1 MWRTNRPVAG
11 RTSTGLLVTVL
22 VTMLVTGLVIGVGA
36 IGIGVAGGVASGVAS
51 GVNGP
56 SGTAGSP
63 IPAVAQISQA
73 SISQASGSQASG
85 NQAPGN
91 QATLN
96 QASAIPIPRPVSNP
110 RISLQ
115 SQTTFVGAGDTF
127 DMVIA
132 LAEATAD
139 TRFSLALYPPVS
151 SRIQFGQ
158 TLGARQLG
166 TPLQRFDGIAVSD
179 LPATETGGIAISL
192 RVPEPDVTPGPF
204 TLLVT
209 EPGVYPITITVDGD
223 APATPLVTHV
233 VRLAVPDAP
242 SVDAPPVDAPPVDA
256 PAFSVGMLLDL
267 AGSDGVEGVTTA
279 LAAHPGVPVT
289 IRASPESLQALAG
302 SGPTGAT
309 TVANLATAIG
319 ESEVLLDTWV
329 PVDMGSL
336 VAASL
341 DTFIDRQ
348 LLTGASTL
356 QQLLGTT
363 VSGSTWV
370 MDPTVDPAAL
380 DALASRGVA
389 RVVLPEGMAEPLDS
403 NQFPVTL
410 TRPFTIATSTD
421 TELPAMQSDLVLSAL
436 LESSQ
441 QPALAANRVLADL
454 AVVALDLADLPR
466 GVIVDATVPNVPD
479 ATISAVLDGLQVA
492 SRRTATI
499 EPLMQARS
507 VGDVF
512 ANTVAVGDLDGE
524 DDLVRSWTFDD
535 PEPLGAF
542 PGQLADVDARTAT
555 LIGTVMPGPLAPE
568 ASATVGA
575 VNQLVLASGRRSLDG
590 TERTNLLTD
599 AEVAIGA
606 ALAPIGVPEQGSI
619 TLTADAG
626 VIPVTLQNGRADP
639 VRVQLELT
647 SDKLDFPDGD
657 AVELILEPGTN
668 RREVAVQ
675 VRASGGFPVE
685 IRLSTPD
692 SAIQLGE
699 GRFTVRSTAI
709 SGTGLALS
717 IVAGVFL
724 AGWWAVHLRSA
735 RRSKQLVSVGTQPPE
750 Q

>member
-11 RTSTGLLVTVL
+11 RTSAGLIVTVLVTVL
-22 VTMLVTGLVIGVGA
+22 VAGIIISGGA
-36 IGIGVAGGVASGVAS
+36 IGSAVAGGVASGVAS

-73 SISQASGSQASG
+73 SIG
-85 NQAPGN
+85 
-91 QATLN
+91 
-96 QASAIPIPRPVSNP
+96 QASAIPIPQPVSNP

-166 TPLQRFDGIAVSD
+166 APLQRFDGIAVSD

-223 APATPLVTHV
+223 TPATPLVTHV

-242 SVDAPPVDAPPVDA
+242 SVGAPPVDAT
-256 PAFSVGMLLDL
+256 AFSVGMLLDL

-319 ESEVLLDTWV
+319 GSEVLLDTWV

-370 MDPTVDPAAL
+370 MDPTVDPTAL

-389 RVVLPEGMAEPLDS
+389 RVVLPERMAEPLDS

-421 TELPAMQSDLVLSAL
+421 AELPAMQSDLVLSAL

-454 AVVALDLADLPR
+454 AVVALDFTDLPR
-466 GVIVDATVPNVPD
+466 GVIVDTTVPNVPE

-507 VGDVF
+507 VGDMF

-542 PGQLADVDARTAT
+542 PAQLADVDARTAT

-575 VNQLVLASGRRSLDG
+575 VNQLVLVSGRRSLDE
-590 TERTNLLTD
+590 TERTDLLTD

-647 SDKLDFPDGD
+647 SDKLDFPGGD
-657 AVELILEPGTN
+657 VVELILEPGTN

-675 VRASGGFPVE
+675 VRASGGFPVG

-735 RRSKQLVSVGTQPPE
+735 RRSKQLVSVGTQPPAGSPPVT
-750 Q
+750 

>member
-1 MWRTNRPVAG
+1 M
-11 RTSTGLLVTVL
+11 
-22 VTMLVTGLVIGVGA
+22 
-36 IGIGVAGGVASGVAS
+36 
-51 GVNGP
+51 
-56 SGTAGSP
+56 
-63 IPAVAQISQA
+63 
-73 SISQASGSQASG
+73 
-85 NQAPGN
+85 
-91 QATLN
+91 
-96 QASAIPIPRPVSNP
+96 PRPVSNP

-139 TRFSLALYPPVS
+139 TRFSLALYPAVS

-192 RVPEPDVTPGPF
+192 RVPEPDVIPGPF
-204 TLLVT
+204 TLLIT
-209 EPGVYPITITVDGD
+209 EPGVYPITITLDSD
-223 APATPLVTHV
+223 TPDTPLVTHV

-242 SVDAPPVDAPPVDA
+242 PGDAPPGDAPPGDAPPDDA

-267 AGSDGVEGVTTA
+267 AGSDGVEGLTTA

-289 IRASPESLQALAG
+289 IRASPESLQTLAS

-348 LLTGASTL
+348 LLTGVSTL
-356 QQLLGTT
+356 QDLLGTT
-363 VSGSTWV
+363 VSGRTWV
-370 MDPTVDPAAL
+370 MDPTVDPVAL
-380 DALASRGVA
+380 DALVRRGVD
-389 RVVLPEGMAEPLDS
+389 RVVLPERMAEPLNS

-410 TRPFTIATSTD
+410 TRPFAIATSTD
-421 TELPAMQSDLVLSAL
+421 DELPAMQSDLVLSAL

-454 AVVALDLADLPR
+454 AVVALDFPDLRR
-466 GVIVDATVPNVPD
+466 GVIVDATVTELPNE
-479 ATISAVLDGLQVA
+479 TISAVLGGLQVA

-512 ANTVAVGDLDGE
+512 ANAVPVGDLDAE
-524 DDLVRSWTFDD
+524 DDLVRSWTFND

-568 ASATVGA
+568 AGATVAA
-575 VNQLVLASGRRSLDG
+575 VNQLVLASGRRSLEG
-590 TERTNLLTD
+590 TERTDLLTD
-599 AEVAIGA
+599 ADVAIGA

-647 SDKLDFPDGD
+647 SDKLEFPDGD
-657 AVELILEPGTN
+657 VVELILDPGTN

-692 SAIQLGE
+692 NAIQLGE

-735 RRSKQLVSVGTQPPE
+735 RRSKQLVAIGTQPPAGSPPVA
-750 Q
+750 

>member
-11 RTSTGLLVTVL
+11 RTSAGLIVTVLVTVL
-22 VTMLVTGLVIGVGA
+22 VAGIIISGGA
-36 IGIGVAGGVASGVAS
+36 IGSAVAGGVASGVAS

-73 SISQASGSQASG
+73 SIG
-85 NQAPGN
+85 
-91 QATLN
+91 
-96 QASAIPIPRPVSNP
+96 QASAIPIPQPVSNP

-166 TPLQRFDGIAVSD
+166 APLQRFDGIAVSD

-223 APATPLVTHV
+223 TPATPLVTHV

-242 SVDAPPVDAPPVDA
+242 SVGAPPVDA

-319 ESEVLLDTWV
+319 GSEVLLDTWV

-370 MDPTVDPAAL
+370 MDPTVDPTAL

-389 RVVLPEGMAEPLDS
+389 RVVLPERMAEPLDS

-421 TELPAMQSDLVLSAL
+421 AELPAMQSDLVLSAL

-454 AVVALDLADLPR
+454 AVVALDFTDLPR
-466 GVIVDATVPNVPD
+466 GVIVDTTVPNVPE

-507 VGDVF
+507 VGDMF

-535 PEPLGAF
+535 PKPLGAF
-542 PGQLADVDARTAT
+542 PAQLADVDARTAT

-575 VNQLVLASGRRSLDG
+575 VNQLVLVSGRRSLDE
-590 TERTNLLTD
+590 TERTDLLTD

-657 AVELILEPGTN
+657 VVELILEPGTN

-675 VRASGGFPVE
+675 VRASGGFPVG

-735 RRSKQLVSVGTQPPE
+735 RRSKQLVSVGTQPPAGSPPVT
-750 Q
+750 